1 MIPID
6 VISYILY
13 IENKEGSSGHALSD
27 LWAPLSDLWP
37 SLGDMCATLI
47 DLRAPLRN
55 IIMGPLTD
63 MWVPLRNMYFLCTA
77 ILIIFSQYYTPDSQ
91 TNLDVVTLMKPSV
104 EKVCGM

>member
-6 VISYILY
+6 VMSYILY
-13 IENKEGSSGHALSD
+13 IENKEGSSGHAHSD
-27 LWAPLSDLWP
+27 MWP
-37 SLGDMCATLI
+37 PLGDMCATII
-47 DLRAPLRN
+47 DLQAPLRN

-63 MWVPLRNMYFLCTA
+63 MWAPLRNIMHYFCTA
-77 ILIIFSQYYTPDSQ
+77 ILIIFSQYYTSDSQ

>member
-13 IENKEGSSGHALSD
+13 IENKEGSSGHALS
-27 LWAPLSDLWP
+27 AMWP
-37 SLGDMCATLI
+37 PLGDMCATLI
-47 DLRAPLRN
+47 DLQAPLRN

-63 MWVPLRNMYFLCTA
+63 MWAPLRNMYFLYTA
-77 ILIIFSQYYTPDSQ
+77 ILIISARYYMPDSQ
-91 TNLDVVTLMKPSV
+91 TNLDVVTLMKLSV

>member
-1 MIPID
+1 M
-6 VISYILY
+6 SYILY

-27 LWAPLSDLWP
+27 L
-37 SLGDMCATLI
+37 CATLI
-47 DLRAPLRN
+47 DLKAPLRN

-63 MWVPLRNMYFLCTA
+63 MWAPLRNMYFLCTA
-77 ILIIFSQYYTPDSQ
+77 ILIISARYYMQ